1 MLVIDKKILM
11 FNIKEVYFSDCPVD
25 IEDCDFIRFRYC
37 KDKVDV
43 KGFNRHESITSV
55 IDLTQDLETIWQKMD
70 KKSTRYGINRAQ
82 RENIEVFIGENH
94 EIFFQ
99 MYKSFLN
106 KKGIRSKFEI
116 FGVGSVTLD
125 AIKKYGTLFIAKYN
139 DEILAGTVYL
149 EDNSNLLAWLGFSKR
164 FEKDKRRRMMAA
176 CANRLID
183 WEAIKYAKEKGIK
196 QFNLGGLWSEEEA
209 NKDLSKKGINTFKL
223 SFGGEIL
230 TCYSYIGIY
239 SKIFKTL
246 YNSYNII
253 KKLK

>member
-1 MLVIDKKILM
+1 
-11 FNIKEVYFSDCPVD
+11 
-25 IEDCDFIRFRYC
+25 
-37 KDKVDV
+37 
-43 KGFNRHESITSV
+43 
-55 IDLTQDLETIWQKMD
+55 
-70 KKSTRYGINRAQ
+70 
-82 RENIEVFIGENH
+82 
-94 EIFFQ
+94 

-183 WEAIKYAKEKGIK
+183 WVAIKYAKEKGIK